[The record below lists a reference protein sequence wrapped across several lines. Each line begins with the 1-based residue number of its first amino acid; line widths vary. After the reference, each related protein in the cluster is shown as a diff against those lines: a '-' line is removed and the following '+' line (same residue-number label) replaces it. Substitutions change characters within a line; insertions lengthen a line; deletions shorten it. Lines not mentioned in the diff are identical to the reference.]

1 MKLIVS
7 CFVSLMLMFNVGLA
21 DVSVQ
26 LPDAN
31 NLFKYNDGTDDSFIS
46 SINGMSE
53 GLNSLLT
60 LVLQVGYGVAIVV
73 TAIFAIKILLAS
85 PAKKAEVKASL
96 APYFLGLLFL
106 VAGVTIATKVIEI
119 YTQLF

>member
-7 CFVSLMLMFNVGLA
+7 CFVSLMLMLNVGLA
-21 DVSVQ
+21 DIQ
-26 LPDAN
+26 LPNAN
-31 NLFKYNDGTDDSFIS
+31 NLFISNDGHDAEFIK
-46 SINGMSE
+46 SINEMSD
-53 GLNSLLT
+53 GLNAL
-60 LVLQVGYGVAIVV
+60 LVLLLQIGYGVALVV
-73 TAIFAIKILLAS
+73 AAIFAIKILLAS